1 MKLIGYTL
9 GITKVEQELQ
19 KADLLARFPDAKKV
33 YSESCSRNGTTGK
46 PTRQTRGHALNALKP
61 GDVLVTDKLE
71 YLAADGIELAGICTA
86 LLAEGVHIVS
96 TGDDVD
102 TRKDSMFRD
111 FMASKISKKKAEKAL
126 AEARLRGA
134 RQRHVRLPDE
144 ALAVINQ
151 VVEEGATGLQRKQL
165 RQQLVAEQEAKVLA
179 MLKENRSPFDIGRE
193 LGVDNRVVRN
203 IAKHHGLNID
213 RRFKSGIQGRIL
225 GEADQKVIGKRL
237 NDGERAADLARE
249 YGVSY
254 DSVYRI
260 QRVMEGRVKL
270 KRYQNAANSTHAE
283 TRSQTA

>member
-9 GITKVEQELQ
+9 GTTKTEQEKQ
-19 KADLLARFPDAKKV
+19 KAALQAQFPEAVKV

-46 PTRQTRGHALNALKP
+46 PTRQTRGHALNALKA

-71 YLAADGIELAGICTA
+71 YLAADGEELAGICTA

-111 FMASKISKKKAEKAL
+111 FMASKVSKKKAAELL
-126 AEARLRGA
+126 ADARLRGA

-151 VVEEGATGLQRKQL
+151 VVEEGATGKQRKQL

-179 MLKENRSPFDIGRE
+179 MLKENKVPADIGRE

-213 RRFKSGIQGRIL
+213 RRFKNGIQGRIL
-225 GEADQKVIGKRL
+225 GAEDQKVIGKRMR
-237 NDGERAADLARE
+237 DGEKAADLARE

-254 DSVYRI
+254 DVVYRI

-270 KRYQNAANSTHAE
+270 KRYQDTGSGRPTNSL
-283 TRSQTA
+283 SQTA